1 MKNFNKPRTEYAFLP
16 SFPIFPVSTRV
27 RLPSCRVYSSQK
39 RSCAGSVVC
48 GSTELPE
55 PLRRLAWP
63 ARSMARTGV
72 TVRIDSDKRWI
83 SNDPVSE
90 EWNSKRE
97 ASHGRPASRTEPP
110 LESLQTI
117 GGRNTHG
124 DKSESPRP
132 PSTLHP
138 KCVSYY
144 GRRLTT
150 EPRPSGRGFVSGPQR
165 LSGSPALS

>member
-1 MKNFNKPRTEYAFLP
+1 MNFWSACRGQILSSLFPAEPRPSGRGFQPTSHKPVAQPVLLP
-16 SFPIFPVSTRV
+16 CFPPLPVFI
-27 RLPSCRVYSSQK
+27 CVYFRGPALHSAQK

-83 SNDPVSE
+83 SDGLVSE
-90 EWNSKRE
+90 GRNSKRE

-110 LESLQTI
+110 LESPQAI

-138 KCVSYY
+138 KCAC
-144 GRRLTT
+144 
-150 EPRPSGRGFVSGPQR
+150 P
-165 LSGSPALS
+165 